1 MTVIDRAAS
10 PSTDHRH
17 DEPVPA
23 SSAGAPTR
31 RGTQP
36 HLRLWWATMAV
47 TSLLG
52 VASGMVVIVE
62 KIALLKDPAAGA
74 FCDLSSTIA
83 CSPVLA
89 AWQSSVLGPPN
100 AAIGIVLFAMFAAVG
115 LGGAMGTTYPA
126 RLLALMAGLD
136 VAFLLFLTWY
146 MAQVA
151 FAIGSLCPF
160 CVACTAALL
169 ATTLAMNRVVA
180 AGHGYGRGRLARVMA
195 AATRHDIDVMVV
207 LGWGATI
214 AGMLWVG
221 IVL

>member
-1 MTVIDRAAS
+1 MIDRAAS

-23 SSAGAPTR
+23 SWTGAPTT
-31 RGTQP
+31 RGTTS
-36 HLRLWWATMAV
+36 HLRAWWATMAV

-52 VASGMVVIVE
+52 VASGLVVIVE
-62 KIALLKDPAAGA
+62 KVALLKDPAAGA

-83 CSPVLA
+83 CSPVLT

-115 LGGAMGTTYPA
+115 LGGAMGATYPP
-126 RLLALMAGLD
+126 RFLGVMAGLD
-136 VAFLLFLTWY
+136 VLFLLFLTWY
-146 MAQVA
+146 MTQVA

-169 ATTLAMNRVVA
+169 ATTLAMNRVVV
-180 AGHGYGRGRLARVMA
+180 AGHGYGRAGLARVMA
-195 AATRHDIDVMVV
+195 TATRDGIDVMVV
-207 LGWGATI
+207 LGWAAAI